1 MNYIEYAK
9 KLLYISNQKIFK
21 ILPLIFLFLFASLI
35 EFIGLGLIIPYITL
49 IINPENFSDIIFL
62 KSLNIDIEKNFDN
75 FLIILSCILITVFSI
90 KTILSI
96 VVRWAITRFAFKQY
110 ANLQVRLMS
119 AYQKMNYEDFLK
131 RNASEY
137 TRNVKELT
145 SESTASI
152 ENFLRLV
159 SEVIIFTA
167 IILYLCF
174 INFKIILILFL
185 LLSIIMSI
193 YEFYLKPKAVLYGKN
208 KVEASSFIYRGVDSS
223 VKGFKEIRLFAKEEF
238 FLDILKKGALK
249 IYTNE
254 LKQSWI
260 MHSPRYIFELAIIT
274 FLLSFL
280 SISIFLYKDINLVLP
295 IIGVFAVAGVRLLP
309 GAASIVN
316 CFNFL
321 NYSSKAVNTVYQD
334 LKKLRKKNNNNRL
347 RNIKSNLKKIN
358 FKSLSLKNIYY
369 KYPNTKTGIIKDAS
383 INLKAKECVGIV
395 GESGSGKTTIIDI
408 LLGLLKPHKGQILIN
423 DKKID
428 QNSNSFVKL
437 ISYLPQEPLIL
448 EDTIKANICLDN
460 SINKLKSSNEKLN
473 TAIVQANIK
482 QFIKTLPK
490 GINTRIGES
499 GVRLSGGQNKRL
511 AIARTF
517 FHDKEIIVM
526 LFAFPIKATA
536 TAYGKVK
543 L

>member
-1 MNYIEYAK
+1 M
-9 KLLYISNQKIFK
+9 
-21 ILPLIFLFLFASLI
+21 
-35 EFIGLGLIIPYITL
+35 
-49 IINPENFSDIIFL
+49 SDF
-62 KSLNIDIEKNFDN
+62 
-75 FLIILSCILITVFSI
+75 
-90 KTILSI
+90 
-96 VVRWAITRFAFKQY
+96 
-110 ANLQVRLMS
+110 
-119 AYQKMNYEDFLK
+119 
-131 RNASEY
+131 
-137 TRNVKELT
+137 
-145 SESTASI
+145 
-152 ENFLRLV
+152 
-159 SEVIIFTA
+159 
-167 IILYLCF
+167 
-174 INFKIILILFL
+174 
-185 LLSIIMSI
+185 
-193 YEFYLKPKAVLYGKN
+193 
-208 KVEASSFIYRGVDSS
+208 
-223 VKGFKEIRLFAKEEF
+223 
-238 FLDILKKGALK
+238 
-249 IYTNE
+249 
-254 LKQSWI
+254 
-260 MHSPRYIFELAIIT
+260 
-274 FLLSFL
+274 
-280 SISIFLYKDINLVLP
+280 
-295 IIGVFAVAGVRLLP
+295 LP

-334 LKKLRKKNNNNRL
+334 LKKIKKKNNNNRL

-490 GINTRIGES
+490 GINTRIGE
-499 GVRLSGGQNKRL
+499 L
-511 AIARTF
+511 
-517 FHDKEIIVM
+517 E
-526 LFAFPIKATA
+526 
-536 TAYGKVK
+536 
-543 L
+543 

>member
-1 MNYIEYAK
+1 
-9 KLLYISNQKIFK
+9 
-21 ILPLIFLFLFASLI
+21 
-35 EFIGLGLIIPYITL
+35 
-49 IINPENFSDIIFL
+49 
-62 KSLNIDIEKNFDN
+62 
-75 FLIILSCILITVFSI
+75 
-90 KTILSI
+90 
-96 VVRWAITRFAFKQY
+96 
-110 ANLQVRLMS
+110 MS

-526 LFAFPIKATA
+526 DEATSSLDVNTENFILEQIKSL
-536 TAYGKVK
+536 KRKK